1 MEFAL
6 RGDYIELD
14 NLLKASSIASSGAEA
29 KDLIRQG
36 LVFVNGEK
44 ESRLR
49 RKIKKGDKVAVGQT
63 FLEIT
68 SLAVQ

>member
-1 MEFAL
+1 MEFTL

-14 NLLKASSIASSGAEA
+14 NLLKASGIASSGAEA

-36 LVFVNGEK
+36 RVLVNGEK

-49 RKIKKGDKVAVGQT
+49 RKIRKGDKVAAGPT
-63 FLEIT
+63 LLEIT
-68 SLAVQ
+68 SLVV

>member
-14 NLLKASSIASSGAEA
+14 NLLKVSGIAASGAEA
-29 KDLIRQG
+29 RDLIRQG
-36 LVFVNGEK
+36 RVLVNGEK

-49 RKIKKGDKVAVGQT
+49 RKIRKGDKVAAGQT
-63 FLEIT
+63 LLEIT
-68 SLAVQ
+68 SLVV

>member
-14 NLLKASSIASSGAEA
+14 NLLKASGIAASGAEA
-29 KDLIRQG
+29 RDLIRQG
-36 LVFVNGEK
+36 RIFVNNEK

-49 RKIKKGDKVAVGQT
+49 RKVRKGDKVSSGRML
-63 FLEIT
+63 LEVI
-68 SLAVQ
+68 

>member
-14 NLLKASSIASSGAEA
+14 NLLKVSGIAASGAEA
-29 KDLIRQG
+29 RDLIRQG
-36 LVFVNGEK
+36 RVLVNGEK

-49 RKIKKGDKVAVGQT
+49 RKIKKGDRVEAAETVV
-63 FLEIT
+63 E
-68 SLAVQ
+68 VV